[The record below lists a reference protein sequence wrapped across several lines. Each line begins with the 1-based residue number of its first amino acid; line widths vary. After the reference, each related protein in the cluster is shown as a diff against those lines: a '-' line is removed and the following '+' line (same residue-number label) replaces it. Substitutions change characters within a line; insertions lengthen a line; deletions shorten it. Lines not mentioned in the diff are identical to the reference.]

1 MRPAD
6 SSVCGLKQ
14 CISLNL
20 ATLTDSVF
28 FFFFLRQGAG
38 GGGGGYEALFA
49 NEPSAEVQN
58 KAKASRQAFFF
69 SLRTHSSIAVFP
81 LFLKKKYRKKK
92 MQDVR
97 AVV

>member
-69 SLRTHSSIAVFP
+69 SLRTYRSIAVFP
-81 LFLKKKYRKKK
+81 LFLKKKPKK